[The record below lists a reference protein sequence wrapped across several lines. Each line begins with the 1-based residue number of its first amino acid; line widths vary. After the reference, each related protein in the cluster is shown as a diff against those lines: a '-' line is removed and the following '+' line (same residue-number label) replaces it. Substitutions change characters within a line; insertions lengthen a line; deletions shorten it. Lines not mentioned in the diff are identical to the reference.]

1 MKKLVPMAVAAVCVA
16 TVAFASVR
24 QPSSVSVN
32 PHRAIVDTVV
42 PQDTTITPKEDTSTT
57 PAVDV
62 DTSTV
67 STDTSSAR

>member
-24 QPSSVSVN
+24 QPSANVN

-42 PQDTTITPKEDTSTT
+42 PQDTTTAPEENAPATVDTSTT
-57 PAVDV
+57 TP
-62 DTSTV
+62 
-67 STDTSSAR
+67 TDTSSAR